1 MKLTIMGSGTSTG
14 VPVIGCKCKVCQSA
28 DPRDHRYRMSAMLQ
42 TDGGAHILI
51 DCSPDFREQML
62 QNHFDKLD
70 AILITHEH
78 YDHVG
83 GLDDVRPF
91 SFANEMNVY
100 TQHNFAVNLKSRIPY
115 CFVDKDKRY
124 PGVPLLNL
132 CDVEPHKPFDVADVS
147 VMPFTVMHGKM
158 PILGFRI
165 NDLAFITDMK
175 TIADEDLQYVLG
187 AKTLVVNVLRMQ
199 REHHS
204 HQLLPEALAF
214 VEKVKPEKAVFIH
227 MTHEVGLHANVN
239 DGLPANCEFAYDGMT
254 IEC

>member
-1 MKLTIMGSGTSTG
+1 M
-14 VPVIGCKCKVCQSA
+14 A
-28 DPRDHRYRMSAMLQ
+28 
-42 TDGGAHILI
+42 
-51 DCSPDFREQML
+51 
-62 QNHFDKLD
+62 
-70 AILITHEH
+70 
-78 YDHVG
+78 
-83 GLDDVRPF
+83 
-91 SFANEMNVY
+91 
-100 TQHNFAVNLKSRIPY
+100 
-115 CFVDKDKRY
+115 
-124 PGVPLLNL
+124 
-132 CDVEPHKPFDVADVS
+132 
-147 VMPFTVMHGKM
+147 VMHGKM

>member
-1 MKLTIMGSGTSTG
+1 MEQDYES
-14 VPVIGCKCKVCQSA
+14 
-28 DPRDHRYRMSAMLQ
+28 RFMSASYS
-42 TDGGAHILI
+42 G
-51 DCSPDFREQML
+51 RE
-62 QNHFDKLD
+62 D
-70 AILITHEH
+70 ADIELSLRPHVLSEYKKKKKAKENLSVYIEAARGRNEPL
-78 YDHVG
+78 DHVLLYG
-83 GLDDVRPF
+83 PPGLGKTTLAGII
-91 SFANEMNVY
+91 ANEMNVY

-115 CFVDKDKRY
+115 CFVDKNKRY